1 MKIEAKLFEI
11 LTVFFILVRDRL
23 RCLHRDVAD
32 RNRVGRP
39 HSIILSAG
47 LSLIVGT
54 YFRFVAR
61 RLDTAPR
68 TTKRPKSPTARATL
82 GFFSPGSFWP
92 IRWPVRAAF
101 AAISLAFLQP
111 WMIVVAVV
119 LVLTAAAGLVFEY
132 HLGPEKH
139 YAHLR
144 TTPRRRT
151 PAGFGAFAVLGA
163 RHRVAAASGTQFP
176 WKPLNPAG
184 ADRGGSGSTPDPRA
198 SAHRGS

>member
-11 LTVFFILVRDRL
+11 LTVFFILVAIVYGVFTAMSRTGIEWAGL
-23 RCLHRDVAD
+23 TA
-32 RNRVGRP
+32 
-39 HSIILSAG
+39 IILSAG

-61 RLDTAPR
+61 RLDT
-68 TTKRPKSPTARATL
+68 RPEDYEEAEISDGSGDL

-92 IRWPVRAAF
+92 ILLAGAAAF
-101 AAISLAFLQP
+101 AAISLAFFQP

-139 YAHLR
+139 
-144 TTPRRRT
+144 
-151 PAGFGAFAVLGA
+151 
-163 RHRVAAASGTQFP
+163 
-176 WKPLNPAG
+176 
-184 ADRGGSGSTPDPRA
+184 
-198 SAHRGS
+198 